1 MSLPHWTLSR
11 TCAFGGEV
19 EKRARTS
26 ANPREPGAAEE
37 ANSELEKHIA
47 LTGVLQTLKSSL
59 SRKFEGNPEYR
70 LLAQLKRRCTE
81 AVANDEQY
89 LVNVAQ
95 GAGRSDT
102 EIPEGNADSKKYDIR
117 NAYTVVQ
124 EYLSQPK
131 APRPDPSSPEE
142 NDKWLAQE
150 SAFKKCYESVGELVV
165 QEASIIACTNNLAGT
180 HVVRR
185 DFGANGKKIIAIAD
199 KDGQALEP
207 DVIIFLVSLDRSELV
222 VGTIRGGDRQQLPPL
237 AISANEVP
245 GYNEFGYQMGRS
257 LFDRLRRARFPV
269 TIVSQQH
276 RMHPRLCKFP
286 SEFTYAGK
294 MSDDPSVESISV
306 SIELSNALLDW
317 IKPKAPDAKF
327 EKGMELIG
335 LDIKDGQTLR
345 NDRNYSRSNPA
356 SVSVVMDL
364 VEFLIHRHALE
375 AITCAIITTYSE
387 QKKEYVGKMMR
398 LSKRLNIAWEK
409 MVRVATVEFMQ
420 GHEADVVIFGLG
432 CRLRHKVRSRLCGR

>member
-1 MSLPHWTLSR
+1 MPNVNLLQGIDDEVIQSALSR
-11 TCAFGGEV
+11 LLRLKNWNSQQIAAFKSLGNTKGGCSILEGFPGCGKTSVLAATAIFLYYCGFNILLVGASNAAVDALVDELTTLDPIPYVRIRRGEV

-26 ANPREPGAAEE
+26 ANPREPGAVEE

-47 LTGVLQTLKSSL
+47 LTGLLQTLKSSL
-59 SRKFEGNPEYR
+59 SRKFEGNPEYS
-70 LLAQLKRRCTE
+70 LLAQVKRRCTE

-95 GAGRSDT
+95 GAGRLDT
-102 EIPEGNADSKKYDIR
+102 KIPEGNVDSKKYDIR

-150 SAFKKCYESVGELVV
+150 SAFKKYYESVGELVV
-165 QEASIIACTNNLAGT
+165 QEASTIACTNNLAGT
-180 HVVRR
+180 PVVRR
-185 DFGANGKKIIAIAD
+185 NFGANGKKIIVIED
-199 KDGQALEP
+199 EDGQALEP
-207 DVIIFLVSLDRSELV
+207 DVIIPLVSLNRSDLV

-237 AISANEVP
+237 AITANEVP
-245 GYNEFGYQMGRS
+245 GYNEFGYQMRRS

-294 MSDDPSVESISV
+294 MSDDPSVKSISV
-306 SIELSNALLDW
+306 STELSNALLNW
-317 IKPKAPDAKF
+317 IRPKAPDAKF

-335 LDIKDGQTLR
+335 LDVKDGKCQR
-345 NDRNYSRSNPA
+345 ISP
-356 SVSVVMDL
+356 
-364 VEFLIHRHALE
+364 
-375 AITCAIITTYSE
+375 
-387 QKKEYVGKMMR
+387 G
-398 LSKRLNIAWEK
+398 LS
-409 MVRVATVEFMQ
+409 T
-420 GHEADVVIFGLG
+420 
-432 CRLRHKVRSRLCGR
+432 